1 MRLQIAAAALA
12 AALTAAPAF
21 AQSGYNTPAYP
32 PGSYAPPGADT
43 GARPGNV
50 VGTGMSQPYSNR
62 ASNID
67 RMDTRSTIAPN
78 LPSPALGPDAS
89 PADYLRAA
97 QSSLAAGRSGEAQQ
111 SLEMAQTR
119 LLDRSVAY
127 GQTNS
132 PSDNPAVRQIS
143 EALRALAAGDRNGAM
158 QAIQSALPAAQA
170 QSAPAPMA
178 PMQPSSAAPMQ
189 PPPAPPMQ
197 R

>member
-1 MRLQIAAAALA
+1 MRLQIAAAALT

-32 PGSYAPPGADT
+32 PGSYAPPGTDT

-89 PADYLRAA
+89 PAEYLRAA
-97 QSSLAAGRSGEAQQ
+97 QSSLAAGRTGEAQQ

-132 PSDNPAVRQIS
+132 PSDNPAVREIS
-143 EALRALAAGDRNGAM
+143 EALRALAGGDRTGAM
-158 QAIQSALPAAQA
+158 QAIQAALPAVQA
-170 QSAPAPMA
+170 QSSPA
-178 PMQPSSAAPMQ
+178 PMQPSSPVPMQPYSAAPMQ
-189 PPPAPPMQ
+189 